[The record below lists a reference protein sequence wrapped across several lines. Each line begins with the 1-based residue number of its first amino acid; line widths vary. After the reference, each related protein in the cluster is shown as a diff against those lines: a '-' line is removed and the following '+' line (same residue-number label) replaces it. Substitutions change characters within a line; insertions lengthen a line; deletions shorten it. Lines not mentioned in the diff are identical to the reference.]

1 MGTNAKRLTREPPIL
16 LSEISQYMCQNSKLL
31 AFVVCIVEL
40 VYTGIYMGLAIW
52 AEQQELHTQFLLK
65 PARKAYCPNTC
76 TVRNMSA
83 DLTNKPN
90 LAIYYVV

>member
-1 MGTNAKRLTREPPIL
+1 
-16 LSEISQYMCQNSKLL
+16 
-31 AFVVCIVEL
+31 
-40 VYTGIYMGLAIW
+40 MGLAIW

-65 PARKAYCPNTC
+65 PARKAYCPNIC

-90 LAIYYVV
+90 LAIYYVVKYIYINNGAKTFMKLHPKYLSRLFQLPYMCNHTLDSGINIGP

>member
-1 MGTNAKRLTREPPIL
+1 
-16 LSEISQYMCQNSKLL
+16 
-31 AFVVCIVEL
+31 
-40 VYTGIYMGLAIW
+40 MGLAIW

-65 PARKAYCPNTC
+65 PARKAYCPNIC